1 MPVKSVLKVKRKG
14 SCMIITNASEAL
26 NHFKES
32 LLARGMVIAEVR
44 KTPTGDGF
52 FHPQIITTTGE
63 LYHLKF
69 TKRPYKPKDSDRVS
83 AGARELDE
91 KLKHSIRIFGAGD
104 DTLVGVNDEVI
115 LRLIEA
121 SIDMASVYFVTVIGD
136 GRVLWRSAVD
146 FYNFVMRYDTF
157 FKFARQNVPQAMVPT
172 GWLYKWDI
180 PISSVGTII

>member
-1 MPVKSVLKVKRKG
+1 
-14 SCMIITNASEAL
+14 MIINNASEAL

-32 LLARGMVIAEVR
+32 LLAREMVIASIR
-44 KTPTGDGF
+44 RAPTGDGF
-52 FHPQIITTTGE
+52 FHPQIITKSGE

-69 TKRPYKPKDSDRVS
+69 TKKPYRPKDSDRVS

-104 DTLVGVNDEVI
+104 NTLIGVNDEVI

-121 SIDMASVYFVTVIGD
+121 SISVASVYFVTVIGD
-136 GRVLWRSAVD
+136 GRVLWRSAVE
-146 FYNFVMRYDTF
+146 FYNFVMRHDTF

-172 GWLYKWDI
+172 GWLQKWDV
-180 PISSVGTII
+180 PRTGVGKILLG